1 MGIEINMTGQNS
13 SDKGGSGS
21 LDNKELDRLIDT
33 FINQLD
39 SNEKQQVIDRLEEK
53 NPNAA
58 KILQNVW
65 DMERSGERSKE
76 LVDDIID
83 ALS

>member
-1 MGIEINMTGQNS
+1 MGIEINMTGQNP
-13 SDKGGSGS
+13 SDKGGK
-21 LDNKELDRLIDT
+21 LDGLIDT

-39 SNEKQQVIDRLEEK
+39 SHEKQQVIDKLEEK

-65 DMERSGERSKE
+65 NMERRGERSKE